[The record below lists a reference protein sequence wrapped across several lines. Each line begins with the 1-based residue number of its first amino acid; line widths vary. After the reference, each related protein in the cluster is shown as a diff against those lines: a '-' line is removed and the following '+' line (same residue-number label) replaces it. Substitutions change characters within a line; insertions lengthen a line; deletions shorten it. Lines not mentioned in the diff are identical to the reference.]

1 MKTVSLKTLLY
12 ALAFGILSGI
22 VVTVGLSVFIP
33 KFYPEWAGSLVCSG
47 RIEYVTFKQTYYCYT
62 APNSFF
68 DLGGAMYWAVF
79 KRFIAPAVVVGF
91 IFALGFVK
99 LGEFLYQRREA
110 AGF

>member
-33 KFYPEWAGSLVCSG
+33 KFYPEWAGSLVCPG

-62 APNSFF
+62 APNSSF

-79 KRFIAPAVVVGF
+79 KRFIALAVAVCFLFG
-91 IFALGFVK
+91 LGFVK